1 MIELG
6 KKQTL
11 EIVRE
16 KEFGVYLAE
25 KQGDEA
31 SVLLPRRQ
39 VPDGAEI
46 GSRLQVFIY
55 KDSEDRL
62 IATTAEPRLEVG
74 GLAVLKVREV
84 SRIGAFLDMGLE
96 KDLLLPFKEQNRRLE
111 AGDEC
116 LVALYVDKSGRLA
129 ATTKVYPYLKSDSPY
144 GKDDWAEA
152 RVYEINDRLG
162 VFVAVDDRYFGLI
175 PSREVHGPCQPGEV
189 VRVRVTKVREDGK
202 LDLSLREKAYRQIG
216 EDAGRI
222 LEALRQ
228 SGGEL
233 PFGDRVSPDVIRSR
247 FNLSKNAFKRAI
259 GHLLK
264 EGQIELT
271 PERIRLTASPQ
282 KDKGKSEKRRE
293 KS

>member
-6 KKQTL
+6 KRQTL

-31 SVLLPRRQ
+31 SVLLPHRQ

-175 PSREVHGPCQPGEV
+175 PSREVHSPCQPGEV
-189 VRVRVTKVREDGK
+189 VRVRVT
-202 LDLSLREKAYRQIG
+202 KAYRQIG

-271 PERIRLTASPQ
+271 PERIRLAASPQ